1 MNYCV
6 DLFINSQ
13 TLVPCLAQELLPT
26 RHLQNSISIRCNDL
40 GSSPSALT
48 EELDRLP
55 SLYRR
60 LQSHGE
66 SRRVEQ
72 PQHQHLQG
80 HHSVQHCTSHS
91 SNTDSC
97 IQGSNTPAF
106 SWWRILN
113 FKVQLFI
120 PANYHEILRP
130 RHLQPLLVNIMNRTP
145 GQAWWKQTPPG
156 TRAVIRANLPLQLYP
171 NPAVKIENKYH

>member
-1 MNYCV
+1 MSGPGAPPNKACPK
-6 DLFINSQ
+6 Q
-13 TLVPCLAQELLPT
+13 
-26 RHLQNSISIRCNDL
+26 HLDQMPNNL

-80 HHSVQHCTSHS
+80 HHSVQHCTSPQGRNSSPTQSEHS
-91 SNTDSC
+91 TLFLVENHDLKLQGATFHPCKLPRDSE
-97 IQGSNTPAF
+97 TTAPTTFA
-106 SWWRILN
+106 
-113 FKVQLFI
+113 
-120 PANYHEILRP
+120 HEHYEQNSKGR
-130 RHLQPLLVNIMNRTP
+130 RGGV
-145 GQAWWKQTPPG
+145 QTPPG
-156 TRAVIRANLPLQLYP
+156 TRAVIRANLPL
-171 NPAVKIENKYH
+171 